1 MKTSFEKNREFG
13 ITVENLVANG
23 DLSYMEALVHIMD
36 KENIDEESMSKL
48 VKKNPA
54 VKMKLELESQRLNLV
69 EKEEQNTLPL

>member
-13 ITVENLVANG
+13 ITVENLVADG

-48 VKKNPA
+48 VKKNPV

>member
-48 VKKNPA
+48 VKKNPV

>member
-48 VKKNPA
+48 VKKNPV

-69 EKEEQNTLPL
+69 EREEQNTLPL